1 MPKNIYL
8 YIYQYINC
16 VPTCICNFQIWSL
29 SNYAYYINSIYPLVV
44 EALVYVDVSRN
55 AWNCL
60 IFTQFCK
67 NFLGEDPKPPPSFNI
82 DWTQPNSFIKVHK
95 NISLL
100 LSTIPYLALLRRCA
114 LFLFFFFFYFSLFG
128 KKVCAPHFS
137 TPSYATVIGQLAG
150 DNFEC
155 HTAMSHSGEI
165 FVEMRHFG
173 NLLYH
178 KINIFLRH
186 SRLPLLEKHCQPR
199 IHLGWQFLGVII
211 YNVKCDIYILSP
223 EAEPRSTMLSKKW
236 QSTIS
241 SPKECDINFISL

>member
-1 MPKNIYL
+1 M
-8 YIYQYINC
+8 
-16 VPTCICNFQIWSL
+16 
-29 SNYAYYINSIYPLVV
+29 

-67 NFLGEDPKPPPSFNI
+67 TFLGEDPNPPPSFNI

-95 NISLL
+95 NISHL

-150 DNFEC
+150 WQFW
-155 HTAMSHSGEI
+155 MSH
-165 FVEMRHFG
+165 G
-173 NLLYH
+173 NVSQRWNFCRNEHLVHLLYH
-178 KINIFLRH
+178 KINIFLRGDIVDCH
-186 SRLPLLEKHCQPR
+186 SSKS
-199 IHLGWQFLGVII
+199 IVNLGSTSVD
-211 YNVKCDIYILSP
+211 NVFSG
-223 EAEPRSTMLSKKW
+223 W
-236 QSTIS
+236 
-241 SPKECDINFISL
+241 